1 MTQPGAKPD
10 APFRPL
16 RPASR
21 PRLIAALVL
30 GPLLWVVALA
40 VVAVLVKRTDA
51 IELGLEVTA
60 GAFVLALIVLPVL
73 WGARRREERDY
84 AARR

>member
-1 MTQPGAKPD
+1 MTQTGEKPD

-21 PRLIAALVL
+21 PRLIAAFVL
-30 GPLLWVVALA
+30 GPVLWVVALA

-51 IELGLEVTA
+51 IELGLAVTA
-60 GAFVLALIVLPVL
+60 AAFVLALIVLPVL
-73 WGARRREERDY
+73 WSARRREERDY